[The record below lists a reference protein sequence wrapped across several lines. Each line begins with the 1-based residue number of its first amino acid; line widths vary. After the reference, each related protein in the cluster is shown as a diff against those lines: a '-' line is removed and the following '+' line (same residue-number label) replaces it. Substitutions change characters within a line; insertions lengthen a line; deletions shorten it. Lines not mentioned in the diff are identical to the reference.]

1 MNIQIRHNPA
11 CTKTAPERVH
21 FKTGVASLMSVH
33 LFYHPRGFRTGQI
46 LTERLVISYFL
57 AIFATDIFNSCKKIL
72 CLLKD
77 HF

>member
-1 MNIQIRHNPA
+1 MQN
-11 CTKTAPERVH
+11 TYVL
-21 FKTGVASLMSVH
+21 KTGVASLVGVH
-33 LFYHPRGFRTGQI
+33 FFYHPRGFRTGQI